1 MSQPVGLNYKSRIP
15 QFSDS
20 ASIEEALRVYHYGV
34 DNYSTQTLPDDSI
47 EGNFRSLDN
56 RLTANESN
64 SIYRVSESTNPNV
77 IQPENDSTVALA
89 LKNYSGQTANIQE
102 WRDSSGGNL
111 AVVFSDGSSSFS
123 GHLSVGTSTKSL
135 NSSLM
140 VQVTD
145 SDNVG
150 ITVKA
155 TSGQNANIQ
164 EWRDSSGSTMSWVDN
179 EGRIYSRGDEVGA
192 GVGGFFLL
200 GV

>member
-1 MSQPVGLNYKSRIP
+1 
-15 QFSDS
+15 
-20 ASIEEALRVYHYGV
+20 
-34 DNYSTQTLPDDSI
+34 
-47 EGNFRSLDN
+47 
-56 RLTANESN
+56 
-64 SIYRVSESTNPNV
+64 
-77 IQPENDSTVALA
+77 
-89 LKNYSGQTANIQE
+89 
-102 WRDSSGGNL
+102 
-111 AVVFSDGSSSFS
+111 
-123 GHLSVGTSTKSL
+123 
-135 NSSLM
+135 M